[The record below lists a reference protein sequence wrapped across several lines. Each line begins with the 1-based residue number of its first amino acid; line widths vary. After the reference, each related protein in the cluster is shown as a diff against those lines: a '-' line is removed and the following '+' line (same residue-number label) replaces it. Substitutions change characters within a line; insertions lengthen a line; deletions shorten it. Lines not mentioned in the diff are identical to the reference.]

1 MNNIRLLA
9 DTANQAFGNGMSVT
23 ERLQNGGK
31 MILVLMAFVFSV
43 IFIIFL
49 SQALIS
55 AIING
60 IQKKSKDTEKA
71 INEKQIPRAKK
82 EQIPRAKKE
91 VIANNPVATEAVNSN
106 DDVTVAVITAALAAY
121 LASTS
126 EDGTV
131 LPFRVVSFK
140 RKNSGK
146 PWNS

>member
-1 MNNIRLLA
+1 MNSIRLLA

-49 SQALIS
+49 SQTLIS

-60 IQKKSKDTEKA
+60 IQKKSKDTDKA

-82 EQIPRAKKE
+82 E
-91 VIANNPVATEAVNSN
+91 VVANNPVATEAVNSN

>member
-49 SQALIS
+49 SQTIISALI
-55 AIING
+55 NG
-60 IQKKSKDTEKA
+60 LQNKKDTDTP
-71 INEKQIPRAKK
+71 KQPVVKK
-82 EQIPRAKKE
+82 EE
-91 VIANNPVATEAVNSN
+91 PVVSSSVQTTPDN
-106 DDVTVAVITAALAAY
+106 DGDVTVAVITAALAAY

-126 EDGTV
+126 PDGNV
-131 LPFRVVSFK
+131 MPFKVVSFK

>member
-1 MNNIRLLA
+1 MNTFRLLA
-9 DTANQAFGNGMSVT
+9 DTANKAFGNGMSIA

-31 MILVLMAFVFSV
+31 MILILMAFVFSV
-43 IFIIFL
+43 IFIIFF
-49 SQALIS
+49 SQTVIS

-60 IQKKSKDTEKA
+60 MQKKAEKIATKDAATKPSVETEEA
-71 INEKQIPRAKK
+71 MVSSSVSDNS
-82 EQIPRAKKE
+82 
-91 VIANNPVATEAVNSN
+91 AND

-126 EDGTV
+126 PDGNV
-131 LPFRVVSFK
+131 LPFKVVSFK

>member
-9 DTANQAFGNGMSVT
+9 DTANQAFGNGMSIT

-31 MILVLMAFVFSV
+31 MVLILMAFVFSV

-49 SQALIS
+49 SQTLIS

-60 IQKKSKDTEKA
+60 IQKKSKGTDKA

-82 EQIPRAKKE
+82 E
-91 VIANNPVATEAVNSN
+91 VVANNPVVTEAVNSN

>member
-1 MNNIRLLA
+1 MNSIRLLA
-9 DTANQAFGNGMSVT
+9 ETANQAFGNGMSVT

-49 SQALIS
+49 SQSIIS
-55 AIING
+55 MVING
-60 IQKKSKDTEKA
+60 AQKKATEKKTPA
-71 INEKQIPRAKK
+71 ENVQPAAKPAPIVNEA
-82 EQIPRAKKE
+82 
-91 VIANNPVATEAVNSN
+91 PVDASGVS
-106 DDVTVAVITAALAAY
+106 DDGDVTVAVITAALTAY

-126 EDGTV
+126 SDGSI

>member
-60 IQKKSKDTEKA
+60 IQKKSKDDIKP
-71 INEKQIPRAKK
+71 ISEKQA
-82 EQIPRAKKE
+82 PRAKKE
-91 VIANNPVATEAVNSN
+91 VVANNPVATEAVNSN

>member
-9 DTANQAFGNGMSVT
+9 DTANQAFGNGMSIT

-31 MILVLMAFVFSV
+31 MILVLMAFVFAV

-49 SQALIS
+49 SQTIIS

-60 IQKKSKDTEKA
+60 LQNNNKA
-71 INEKQIPRAKK
+71 DFTKQPDVKK
-82 EQIPRAKKE
+82 EE
-91 VIANNPVATEAVNSN
+91 LAVSAP
-106 DDVTVAVITAALAAY
+106 DVQVTSVDDGDVTVAVITAALAAY

-126 EDGTV
+126 PDGKV

>member
-1 MNNIRLLA
+1 MNTFTLLA
-9 DTANQAFGNGMSVT
+9 TAEKTFGNGMSVA

-43 IFIIFL
+43 IFIIFF
-49 SQALIS
+49 SQSVIS
-55 AIING
+55 MVING
-60 IQKKSKDTEKA
+60 IQNKAGSKSKE
-71 INEKQIPRAKK
+71 INEKQAPRVK
-82 EQIPRAKKE
+82 EETAAPVTE
-91 VIANNPVATEAVNSN
+91 VTESVSCD

-121 LASTS
+121 LASVS
-126 EDGTV
+126 EDGNV

>member
-1 MNNIRLLA
+1 MNSIRLLA
-9 DTANQAFGNGMSVT
+9 DTANQAFGNGMSVA

-49 SQALIS
+49 SQTIIS
-55 AIING
+55 GLING
-60 IQKKSKDTEKA
+60 LQNKKDTDTP
-71 INEKQIPRAKK
+71 KQPVVKK
-82 EQIPRAKKE
+82 EE
-91 VIANNPVATEAVNSN
+91 PVVAPSVQTTPDN
-106 DDVTVAVITAALAAY
+106 DGDVTVAVITAALAAY

-126 EDGTV
+126 PDGNV
-131 LPFRVVSFK
+131 MPFRVVSFK